1 MSNISPLDSR
11 YKKQVSELNEYFSE
25 QALMGFRLY
34 VEIKYLIFLSKHR
47 ALKKLISLNKK
58 DQQKLEK
65 IYSNFD
71 QKEYNAIKK
80 IEART
85 KHDVNAVVQYLS
97 KKIEKNIS
105 GALVPWVHFGL
116 TSEDINNTAYSL
128 MIKGAVQSSLLKN
141 LKELS
146 GALKKLVSQNKDF
159 PIMALTH
166 GQPATTTSL
175 GKEMAVFHM
184 RLSRQIEQLKKRDLL
199 AKFSGATGTLA
210 AHKIAFP
217 KGSWVS
223 FSKRFIK
230 TLGLKNNPI
239 TTQVEPNDSLAEL
252 LQNIIRINNILT
264 DMSVDMWLYVE
275 RNIFIQK
282 NRASEVGSS
291 TMPHKINPIAFENAE
306 GNLELA
312 NSGLEFLS
320 SRLCRSRLQR
330 DLSGSTL
337 FRNVGTSF
345 GHSLLAY
352 KNIVN
357 GLGRIRPNKNQAEAE
372 LENNWGVLAEALQ
385 TVLRKNGDADAYE
398 KIKKI
403 TRGTGLDK
411 EKYLAI
417 VNSLNIAEEDRG
429 ALLRLTPSTYLGEIK
444 EILKK
449 Y

>member
-1 MSNISPLDSR
+1 
-11 YKKQVSELNEYFSE
+11 
-25 QALMGFRLY
+25 
-34 VEIKYLIFLSKHR
+34 
-47 ALKKLISLNKK
+47 
-58 DQQKLEK
+58 
-65 IYSNFD
+65 
-71 QKEYNAIKK
+71 
-80 IEART
+80 
-85 KHDVNAVVQYLS
+85 
-97 KKIEKNIS
+97 
-105 GALVPWVHFGL
+105 
-116 TSEDINNTAYSL
+116 
-128 MIKGAVQSSLLKN
+128 
-141 LKELS
+141 
-146 GALKKLVSQNKDF
+146 
-159 PIMALTH
+159 
-166 GQPATTTSL
+166 
-175 GKEMAVFHM
+175 
-184 RLSRQIEQLKKRDLL
+184 
-199 AKFSGATGTLA
+199 
-210 AHKIAFP
+210 
-217 KGSWVS
+217 
-223 FSKRFIK
+223 
-230 TLGLKNNPI
+230 
-239 TTQVEPNDSLAEL
+239 
-252 LQNIIRINNILT
+252 
-264 DMSVDMWLYVE
+264 MSVDMWLYIE

-282 NRASEVGSS
+282 NRSTEVGSS

-357 GLGRIRPNKNQAEAE
+357 GLERIRPNKNQAEGE

-417 VNSLNIAEEDRG
+417 VNSLNVAEEDRG
-429 ALLRLTPSTYLGEIK
+429 ALLGLTPSTYLGEIK